1 MHDED
6 QHPRDPQGRWKNAP
20 RTNAEALVS
29 LSPSDAQEDE
39 RLRGLLAQAREILEH
54 AETCDTRLGIVGI
67 SVTPEKLREL
77 EFHREGNQYRRRIDG
92 VEAPISCGS
101 LYLLASYVNVVVSDA
116 SIDISH
122 TLRSDGSQQVGVTT
136 DGSEAWSF
144 RSPHEVNTRI
154 KFREGSVEYDRYW
167 NGNEYSYI
175 NSRDIT
181 LRRDL
186 SRVYRSSLH
195 GGDETIVTQ
204 EEIDAMEP
212 NAFQTGYDVESKV
225 SEVQSVLWG

>member
-1 MHDED
+1 MEF
-6 QHPRDPQGRWKNAP
+6 
-20 RTNAEALVS
+20 
-29 LSPSDAQEDE
+29 
-39 RLRGLLAQAREILEH
+39 
-54 AETCDTRLGIVGI
+54 
-67 SVTPEKLREL
+67 SV
-77 EFHREGNQYRRRIDG
+77 
-92 VEAPISCGS
+92 
-101 LYLLASYVNVVVSDA
+101 
-116 SIDISH
+116 
-122 TLRSDGSQQVGVTT
+122 
-136 DGSEAWSF
+136 
-144 RSPHEVNTRI
+144 PHEVNTRI